1 MSGRIKQVMKESGA
15 APKSLHK
22 RLLTRKQRNNLTF
35 LAFIFPNFLL
45 LGIFVFWPILYSLYL
60 SFFRWNMIAP
70 RKTFYGL
77 ANFINMVEDPVFWQ
91 AMRNT
96 LVLAGS
102 VVVVKLALALMLA
115 LLLNSKIRGR
125 DTYRAIIF
133 SPTFTTSVA
142 VAMVW
147 GWIFDPNFGLL
158 RVFINSLGMRSPNW
172 LGDVNWALPAII
184 IVVIWSGIGYDMV
197 IFLAGLKNIP
207 GEFYDAAQV
216 DGASPWHCF
225 WFITLPLLSPTTFFL
240 TIVSVIGSLK
250 AFDIIAIM
258 TEGGPLNSTNV
269 IVFYLYQN
277 AFQWFKAGYASAL
290 ALVLFVVIMGITLVQ
305 TRLSRRW
312 VHY

>member
-1 MSGRIKQVMKESGA
+1 MQKPSVANRPVRKK
-15 APKSLHK
+15 
-22 RLLTRKQRNNLTF
+22 LLTRVQRNNLTF

-45 LGIFVFWPILYSLYL
+45 LGVFVFWPILYSLYL

-77 ANFINMVEDPVFWQ
+77 NNFINMVEDPVFWQ
-91 AMRNT
+91 AMRNA
-96 LVLAGS
+96 LVLAAS
-102 VVVVKLALALMLA
+102 VVAVKLALALMLA

-216 DGASPWHCF
+216 DGASSWHCF

-250 AFDIIAIM
+250 AFDLIAIM

-290 ALVLFVVIMGITLVQ
+290 ALVLFVVIMAITLVQ